1 MNRIVSTPLNMFKFI
16 LVYSKKYI
24 HIFVTAF
31 VFSLISSGIYVY
43 SSIIVKNAVEAITLN
58 KDFKLFLT
66 LITLF
71 LLLNVLVRILSII
84 SYYFTNFYRRNLVKD
99 LQISLFQRVLNVN
112 LVDFSQNRISDYVS
126 RITYDVPSISA
137 ILPDGLLDILKQVAI
152 LAGCLYIIAR
162 FDAFSIFFVGIFVI
176 LIFGLSLLGS
186 KKVERCNLE
195 LRKKL
200 SHTMGALLEPLYN
213 MPIVRAYNMQ
223 EKISGVLEKTLNATI
238 KTQISMGL
246 WGTGINNLNLIF
258 SLLMTSSL
266 LIRAGYLYFTAR
278 NFSIGMMFALLFLS
292 SLINQSISSVMDGI
306 VNLKA
311 AVPSFN
317 RIREILSIETEN
329 IHIGKKSSR
338 YDITI
343 ESLSFGYSEDKKI
356 LKDITL
362 EVAHGEKV
370 GLVGKSG
377 AGKSTL
383 IKILLGFYRNY
394 SGKVYIGDVEL
405 RDMQLKNLREVV
417 TYIPQEDFIFPG
429 TIKENLLVVKP
440 DAKDKEIIEALEIAG
455 LYEYIT
461 SLPNG
466 INTEITQ
473 AKFLLSGGERQRI
486 SIARA
491 FLKKGEIFIF
501 DEALGQVDS
510 ITEQKIFE
518 AVKDLAKNKTLI
530 VIAHRIST
538 VAKLDRIFVLDDGKI
553 IAEGPHEFLTR
564 NCDFYKDLCK
574 LQLIS

>member
-1 MNRIVSTPLNMFKFI
+1 MFKFI

-137 ILPDGLLDILKQVAI
+137 ILPDGLLDILKQAAI

-292 SLINQSISSVMDGI
+292 HLSIRASRVLWMGSLI
-306 VNLKA
+306 
-311 AVPSFN
+311 
-317 RIREILSIETEN
+317 
-329 IHIGKKSSR
+329 
-338 YDITI
+338 
-343 ESLSFGYSEDKKI
+343 
-356 LKDITL
+356 
-362 EVAHGEKV
+362 
-370 GLVGKSG
+370 
-377 AGKSTL
+377 
-383 IKILLGFYRNY
+383 
-394 SGKVYIGDVEL
+394 
-405 RDMQLKNLREVV
+405 
-417 TYIPQEDFIFPG
+417 
-429 TIKENLLVVKP
+429 
-440 DAKDKEIIEALEIAG
+440 
-455 LYEYIT
+455 
-461 SLPNG
+461 
-466 INTEITQ
+466 
-473 AKFLLSGGERQRI
+473 
-486 SIARA
+486 
-491 FLKKGEIFIF
+491 
-501 DEALGQVDS
+501 
-510 ITEQKIFE
+510 
-518 AVKDLAKNKTLI
+518 
-530 VIAHRIST
+530 
-538 VAKLDRIFVLDDGKI
+538 
-553 IAEGPHEFLTR
+553 
-564 NCDFYKDLCK
+564 
-574 LQLIS
+574 